1 MSQQEDLDLLTRA
14 FDSQVHQIRAHVEAF
29 ARIYWKSMPDYRQ
42 DNINRMIDAIVPR
55 VAAGQLQ
62 IARLTNAYLLQC
74 LTLLDLPPQTVP
86 VDPDEITHA
95 RGMEPREVY
104 HRPASTVYAKLAAG
118 KSLDEAVRAGGLRL
132 HQLIGG
138 DMQLAHRNQAH
149 KTLSRGRSD
158 GIRAYRRVLTG
169 RENCALCVVASTQRY
184 WVEDLLPIHPGC
196 DCNVQPLPPGM
207 EGSQVIDQDLLDRA
221 HAAVE
226 DRYGSFAPDARE
238 IDYKKMILVTEHGEY
253 GPVMSWKET
262 VAERRKRLRLTT
274 PADDRFGLVGFE
286 SKKNSRKPS
295 TTPPFMTRMLA
306 ADRSKESFD
315 AQTRNALERIRTVGA
330 IPRGYQ
336 FPQVLPLTKAEQTY
350 KGGIVRGR
358 FKENEKPPYIGIHPR
373 LKNIQ
378 ITLLHE
384 FGHSIDWYLGNN
396 AFASEL
402 SEVSASR
409 RVETIHRI
417 VNELLDTESGQ
428 SLTSDYH
435 RSSKEVFARGFAQ
448 YIITKGSDHGLVTKV
463 NEIHRLQR
471 RQWATDEFAP
481 VIPLFDAL
489 FSIE

>member
-95 RGMEPREVY
+95 RGMEPREIY

-262 VAERRKRLRLTT
+262 VAERRKRLNSPTH
-274 PADDRFGLVGFE
+274 DQYGLEGF
-286 SKKNSRKPS
+286 KKEKLPRKPS
-295 TTPPFMTRMLA
+295 SIPMFMTRMLNGT
-306 ADRSKESFD
+306 RSKKSLD
-315 AQTRNALERIRTVGA
+315 AQVKGTLERMASVGA
-330 IPRGYQ
+330 IPASYRPPVVRLLSQQESTFDNGIIRG
-336 FPQVLPLTKAEQTY
+336 E
-350 KGGIVRGR
+350 
-358 FKENEKPPYIGIHPR
+358 FKEKEKSPSIAVHPQ
-373 LKNIQ
+373 LKDVR

-384 FGHSIDWYLGNN
+384 FGHSIDWYFGNN
-396 AFASEL
+396 AFASQLADVKRDRATEVINHIVDEL
-402 SEVSASR
+402 HATNTSSLSPPNGYLNR
-409 RVETIHRI
+409 R
-417 VNELLDTESGQ
+417 
-428 SLTSDYH
+428 
-435 RSSKEVFARGFAQ
+435 KEIFARAYTQ
-448 YIITKGSDHGLVTKV
+448 YVLTIENDPVLMDQ
-463 NEIHRLQR
+463 LQQLHHWDL
-471 RQWATDEFAP
+471 RQWESEEFTS
-481 VIPLFDAL
+481 VIPLFSDL
-489 FSIE
+489 FSID

>member
-226 DRYGSFAPDARE
+226 ARYGSYAPDARE

-253 GPVMSWKET
+253 GPVMGWKET
-262 VAERRKRLRLTT
+262 ITQRRKRLLNKSSWVARHPEGKEIPAHEARPTYFTEEFIHKVCYGIDGKGGHLYGHSLRGEFKKKENTEFPKTWTPQKVRHALLLTLHE
-274 PADDRFGLVGFE
+274 PDIQFAYNNQWRFYR
-286 SKKNSRKPS
+286 KKVDGVICEIKYSYSRK
-295 TTPPFMTRMLA
+295 
-306 ADRSKESFD
+306 
-315 AQTRNALERIRTVGA
+315 RNAAKLNYFVPLSGTVQTDGIEYYVKVLTEA
-330 IPRGYQ
+330 GY
-336 FPQVLPLTKAEQTY
+336 FDVPL
-350 KGGIVRGR
+350 
-358 FKENEKPPYIGIHPR
+358 
-373 LKNIQ
+373 
-378 ITLLHE
+378 
-384 FGHSIDWYLGNN
+384 D
-396 AFASEL
+396 L
-402 SEVSASR
+402 S
-409 RVETIHRI
+409 
-417 VNELLDTESGQ
+417 NLDT
-428 SLTSDYH
+428 SDIMG
-435 RSSKEVFARGFAQ
+435 V
-448 YIITKGSDHGLVTKV
+448 
-463 NEIHRLQR
+463 
-471 RQWATDEFAP
+471 
-481 VIPLFDAL
+481 
-489 FSIE
+489 

>member
-14 FDSQVHQIRAHVEAF
+14 FDSQVHQIRAHIEAF

-86 VDPDEITHA
+86 VDPDEITRA

-138 DMQLAHRNQAH
+138 DMELAHRNQAH

-226 DRYGSFAPDARE
+226 DRYGSYAPDARE
-238 IDYKKMILVTEHGEY
+238 IDYRKMILVTEHGEY

-262 VAERRKRLRLTT
+262 VAERRKRLHNRPRWVTKQPKGRRFSPSDARPTSFTTEFIEKVCYGIDGKGGHLYGMSPKGVRQKDANTEFPQTWTQRDVERALTLT
-274 PADDRFGLVGFE
+274 LTDPDIAFAGPGAWRFLRKNVDGVVCE
-286 SKKNSRKPS
+286 VRYSYASKKNR
-295 TTPPFMTRMLA
+295 
-306 ADRSKESFD
+306 
-315 AQTRNALERIRTVGA
+315 AQLNYFVPTSGTV
-330 IPRGYQ
+330 IIDNREHHVRVLNDTGYHD
-336 FPQVLPLTKAEQTY
+336 VPL
-350 KGGIVRGR
+350 
-358 FKENEKPPYIGIHPR
+358 N
-373 LKNIQ
+373 
-378 ITLLHE
+378 
-384 FGHSIDWYLGNN
+384 
-396 AFASEL
+396 L
-402 SEVSASR
+402 SD
-409 RVETIHRI
+409 
-417 VNELLDTESGQ
+417 LDESGI
-428 SLTSDYH
+428 L
-435 RSSKEVFARGFAQ
+435 
-448 YIITKGSDHGLVTKV
+448 
-463 NEIHRLQR
+463 
-471 RQWATDEFAP
+471 
-481 VIPLFDAL
+481 
-489 FSIE
+489 